1 MTGAS
6 ASALAALA
14 GSAIGGLATLSTTW
28 LSQNYQTRS
37 ARFAQESTRRERLFG
52 EFIDQAS
59 KLYVD
64 ALVHSLDDPT
74 KFIEIYALI
83 GKLRLF
89 ATPKTVAE
97 AERLIELIVEIY
109 DRPPLDLHDLQRM
122 DRDRFDLLR
131 PFAEACR
138 AELMSGAS

>member
-1 MTGAS
+1 M
-6 ASALAALA
+6 AALA

-37 ARFAQESTRRERLFG
+37 ARFAQESARRERLFG

-64 ALVHSLDDPT
+64 ALIHSLDDPT

-109 DRPPLDLHDLQRM
+109 DRPPLDLHDLQRL
-122 DRDRFDLLR
+122 DRDTFDLLR
-131 PFAEACR
+131 PFTEACR